1 MKKIMILFIIIFII
15 YKIYTNLQ
23 EKSKANNQ
31 NYNTTSANNTR
42 HNKNKFNRDDWGRW
56 ADYDRDGFNTR
67 EELLKQKSRRRPA
80 ILNNKVIDG
89 AWYDEYTGKYLYGTN
104 DVTIDHIVPLRNAH
118 YSGGS
123 NWSKE
128 KKNRF
133 FNDKDNLI
141 IVSKKVNEDKGHKS
155 PVEWL
160 PPNREYQAE
169 YIRTYYKVKKKY
181 GLKIEYGV
189 SNWVYNYGY

>member
-1 MKKIMILFIIIFII
+1 MKKIIILVIIIFVA
-15 YKIYTNLQ
+15 YKVYNNLQ
-23 EKSKANNQ
+23 EKSKANRVC

-42 HNKNKFNRDDWGRW
+42 HNKNKFNRDDWGSW
-56 ADYDRDGFNTR
+56 TDEDGNGLNTR

-80 ILNNKVIDG
+80 ILKNKVIDG
-89 AWYDEYTGKYLYGTN
+89 AWYDEYTGRYFYDPN
-104 DVTIDHIVPLRNAH
+104 DVSIDHIVPLRNAH

-155 PVEWL
+155 PE
-160 PPNREYQAE
+160 
-169 YIRTYYKVKKKY
+169 
-181 GLKIEYGV
+181 
-189 SNWVYNYGY
+189 